1 MGLNFAKVA
10 WGRYPVPL
18 FLIGSISYVLTK
30 LARVCLTAA
39 AMVLAATT
47 FALAETT
54 ATPAPKL
61 VAQASPAP
69 SASPNPFTYRGY
81 VRAYD
86 FTRQNAYSGYG
97 VPSGPGGKANQSSEN
112 NAIGLHADYAFQGS
126 GFYVGGSYMYANPF
140 NQCSNPALASSALPG
155 PCGTKSVP
163 PGLNPDTTLPEFEMS
178 TLYEAYAAYNAN
190 GLYFKGG
197 DQVITTPWATAAD
210 SRLKPIAFQ
219 GADLSYKLT
228 RNWTI
233 EAADYWQWEC
243 RTCSNFDHGTLL
255 TVVNPG
261 GYTYSGANALPTTVY
276 DPTET
281 PLNNNGFIYG
291 RLGYVGPASLPL
303 TANLYYY
310 GFNNIASL
318 WWLDAKMPL
327 STSKLRPHLAVQAGD
342 ESAPSS
348 DLLGKVDASVFGVQA
363 GFYPLNNV
371 LLAAGFDS
379 IPVRTDEITLPAGY
393 ACNANTHQ
401 ITPTSSYKEATFP
414 YFLPGGS
421 AGTAQCTNLGGGL
434 ADIYYGGIASPYT
447 DSYAADPL
455 FTTGGT
461 QGMVD
466 RRSPGSS
473 FKVGATFTSDD
484 RQFVAS
490 VAQEWYDYSNPGY
503 ATSTN
508 STDFDIQY
516 FFSKVPKTGLYK
528 GFSLRVRQFSRSATN
543 FAPPGQPI
551 AGLFKYGRY
560 QAEYDF

>member
-1 MGLNFAKVA
+1 MGLNFAQVA
-10 WGRYPVPL
+10 WGRYPRNTL
-18 FLIGSISYVLTK
+18 LIGSTFYVLTK
-30 LARVCLTAA
+30 LARVGLSVAV
-39 AMVLAATT
+39 MVLAATS

-54 ATPAPKL
+54 ATPAPKF
-61 VAQASPAP
+61 VAQASPTATP
-69 SASPNPFTYRGY
+69 SPKPFTYHGT

-86 FTRQNAYSGYG
+86 FYRQNAYSGYG
-97 VPSGPGGKANQSSEN
+97 VPSGPAGKANQQSEN
-112 NAIGLHADYAFQGS
+112 NSISLSAAYAFENS
-126 GFYVGGSYMYANPF
+126 GFSVGGSYLYANPL
-140 NQCSNPALASSALPG
+140 NGCSNPALASSALPG

-163 PGLNPDTTLPEFEMS
+163 PGLNPDTTLPEYEMS

-197 DQVITTPWATAAD
+197 NQVITTPWATAAD

-228 RNWTI
+228 PNWTI

-243 RTCSNFDHGTLL
+243 RTCSDFDHGTLL

-281 PLNNNGFIYG
+281 PLNNSGFIYG

-310 GFNNIASL
+310 GFNDISNL
-318 WWLDAKMPL
+318 WWLDAKLPIG
-327 STSKLRPHLAVQAGD
+327 TSKLKPYVAIQAGD
-342 ESAPSS
+342 EQSTSS
-348 DLLGKVDASVFGVQA
+348 DLLGKIDATVFGIQA
-363 GFYPLNNV
+363 GFYPLSNV
-371 LLAAGFDS
+371 LVAAGFDT
-379 IPVRTDEITLPAGY
+379 IPVRTDTITLPAGY
-393 ACNANTHQ
+393 TCNTNTHQ
-401 ITPTSSYKEATFP
+401 IAPTSSYKEATFP

-421 AGTAQCTNLGGGL
+421 AGTAQCTNLGGGR
-434 ADIYYGGIASPYT
+434 ANVYYGGIASPYT

-461 QGMVD
+461 RGMVD

-484 RQFVAS
+484 KQFVAT
-490 VAQEWYDYSNPGY
+490 VAQEWYDYTNPGY

-508 STDFDIQY
+508 STDFDTQY
-516 FFSKVPKTGLYK
+516 FFNKVPKTGLYK
-528 GFSLRVRQFSRSATN
+528 GFSLRVRVFSRSATN
-543 FAPPGQPI
+543 FAPPGEQL
-551 AGLFKYGRY
+551 AGLFKYSRF